1 MQALGLIAEAVEN
14 GARRFRACNE
24 LGLCLRTVQRWR
36 YCEADR
42 RQTVQREAPPN
53 KLSAQ
58 ERQAVLD
65 AANQPGYASLTP
77 HQIVPKL
84 ADEGI
89 YLASESTFYRVLKEA
104 NQNMRRGRA
113 KAPKRRVLT
122 THRADGPN
130 QVWCWDITWLPTTVK
145 GRFYYWYMVKDIYS
159 RRLVT
164 NEVHES
170 ECSEHACV
178 LLEKGCLRERTAG
191 RPLVLHSDNGH
202 VMRGSLLRES
212 MISLGVEPS
221 FSRPRVSND
230 NAYAEAL
237 FRTAKYCPLWPEQ
250 PFESLTQA
258 RLWVQKFVEWYN
270 EEHRHSALKYVTPN
284 ERHEGKAQALLQA
297 REDLYASAKA
307 ANPCRWSGKTRNWQL
322 ANAVYL
328 NPERPEAMGAMV
340 R

>member
-1 MQALGLIAEAVEN
+1 MELIAEAVKG
-14 GARRFRACNE
+14 GARRFRACKE

-36 YCEADR
+36 HCEADK
-42 RQTVQREAPPN
+42 RQIVQREAPLN
-53 KLSAQ
+53 KLSAE

-104 NQNMRRGRA
+104 KQNVRRGRV

-145 GRFYYWYMVKDIYS
+145 GRFFYWYMVKDIYS
-159 RRLVT
+159 RKLVT

-202 VMRGSLLRES
+202 VMKGSLLRES

-237 FRTAKYCPLWPEQ
+237 FRTAKYCPLWPDQ
-250 PFESLTQA
+250 PFDNLVEA

-270 EEHRHSALKYVTPN
+270 DEHRHSALRYVTPN
-284 ERHEGKAQALLQA
+284 ERHEGKAMALLQA
-297 REDLYASAKA
+297 RDGLYQSAKA
-307 ANPCRWSGKTRNWQL
+307 ANPSRWSGETRNWQL
-322 ANAVYL
+322 ADAVYL
-328 NPERPEAMGAMV
+328 NPERPDVRAAMGS
-340 R
+340 